1 VTTLQIRYFLG
12 SMQRSGSS
20 TFGVRQKRA
29 RSGKQEVVRGQ
40 FSLHAVQV
48 NFYKR
53 EYIMDNQKNNDG
65 SARDTGREGAGS
77 SMGKDMSKD
86 IGKDSGLPRSTGGT
100 GGTGSTG
107 STGSTAGST
116 SGASVIDKAKDMARD
131 ATKDMPTSADMHKS
145 IDKAAN
151 AAQPVV
157 DRLASSAHAG
167 VDKLTGALSGAGATM
182 DEKSR
187 QLSEAAQRLTD
198 TGREYVRT
206 SPMTSLAVAA
216 GVGYLLSKIFG
227 GRR

>member
-1 VTTLQIRYFLG
+1 
-12 SMQRSGSS
+12 
-20 TFGVRQKRA
+20 
-29 RSGKQEVVRGQ
+29 
-40 FSLHAVQV
+40 
-48 NFYKR
+48 
-53 EYIMDNQKNNDG
+53 
-65 SARDTGREGAGS
+65 
-77 SMGKDMSKD
+77 
-86 IGKDSGLPRSTGGT
+86 
-100 GGTGSTG
+100 
-107 STGSTAGST
+107 
-116 SGASVIDKAKDMARD
+116 MARD

-157 DRLASSAHAG
+157 DRLATSAHAG

-187 QLSEAAQRLTD
+187 QLTEAAQRLTD
-198 TGREYVRT
+198 SGREYVRT